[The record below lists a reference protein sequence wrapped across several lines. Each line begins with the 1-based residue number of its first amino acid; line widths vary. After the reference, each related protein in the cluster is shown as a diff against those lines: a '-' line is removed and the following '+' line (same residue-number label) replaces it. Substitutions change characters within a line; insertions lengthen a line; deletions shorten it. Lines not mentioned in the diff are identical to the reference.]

1 MITYW
6 TASGDTPAR
15 SRAALIATPP
25 SCAAEKSLRDPS
37 SRPMGVRA
45 PATMTEPE
53 PAMTGPPARC
63 PEGYLSR
70 YLLAR
75 NASEGGVPPMLTRID
90 HVGIACHDL
99 DKTVEFYTR
108 TYGFTVAHTE
118 VNDEQGVREAMIK
131 VNDAGD
137 GGATYLQLLEPTR
150 EDSPIAKF
158 LARNGE
164 GVHHIAFGTADV
176 RTESADIGAKGV
188 RV

>member
-1 MITYW
+1 
-6 TASGDTPAR
+6 
-15 SRAALIATPP
+15 
-25 SCAAEKSLRDPS
+25 
-37 SRPMGVRA
+37 
-45 PATMTEPE
+45 
-53 PAMTGPPARC
+53 
-63 PEGYLSR
+63 
-70 YLLAR
+70 
-75 NASEGGVPPMLTRID
+75 MLTRID

-188 RV
+188 RVLYDEPRRGSMGSTITFLHPKDCGGVLTELVEAAGGHPGEAESVTGR